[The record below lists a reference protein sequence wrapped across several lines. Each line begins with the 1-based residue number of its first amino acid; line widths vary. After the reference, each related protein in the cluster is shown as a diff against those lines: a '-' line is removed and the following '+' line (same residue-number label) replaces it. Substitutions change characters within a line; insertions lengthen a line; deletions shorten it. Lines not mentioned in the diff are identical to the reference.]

1 VLNLVI
7 KLLSYACIIII
18 LFEWIFLPE
27 DIVGTKE
34 LAMLLVAILW
44 HDLGRDE

>member
-1 VLNLVI
+1 MLNLVI
-7 KLLSYACIIII
+7 KLLFYACIIII
-18 LFEWIFLPE
+18 LFQWIFLPE

-44 HDLGRDE
+44 HDLG